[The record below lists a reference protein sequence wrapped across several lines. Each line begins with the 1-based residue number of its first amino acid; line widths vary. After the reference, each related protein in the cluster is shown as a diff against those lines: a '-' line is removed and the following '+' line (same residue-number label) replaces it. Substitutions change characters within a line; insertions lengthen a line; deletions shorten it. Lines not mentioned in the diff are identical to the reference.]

1 MHWGP
6 GRNPQCFKHYTQ
18 ILERRKEGRRERG
31 RKEGRGK
38 KTTYSWTA
46 LPLSFPKVPTLRA
59 GKEMLTLS
67 AINDRKGKTSQNKCW
82 TTFYLDSKETTSDF
96 FFFFPCSKVLL
107 LRMKLTYQFLLQ
119 WEKWTGQETH
129 WNMQLWQEEQEKC
142 ISEYTSAW
150 IGLPLPWLS
159 AVSSW
164 SHYEVGQNKEGIK
177 INPK

>member
-96 FFFFPCSKVLL
+96 FFSLFPVAKCYCCGWNSPINFCFSGRNELVKRPTEICSYGKRSRKNASVNTLL
-107 LRMKLTYQFLLQ
+107 P
-119 WEKWTGQETH
+119 G
-129 WNMQLWQEEQEKC
+129 
-142 ISEYTSAW
+142 
-150 IGLPLPWLS
+150 
-159 AVSSW
+159 
-164 SHYEVGQNKEGIK
+164 
-177 INPK
+177 

>member
-1 MHWGP
+1 MRTELTKNIVKKQDLTNESNWGLFHFKVCIFLFQPLSCPPPHQPPPSQPSDILSTQETFVELSFKKKTWVHWGP

-96 FFFFPCSKVLL
+96 FFLYSL
-107 LRMKLTYQFLLQ
+107 
-119 WEKWTGQETH
+119 
-129 WNMQLWQEEQEKC
+129 
-142 ISEYTSAW
+142 
-150 IGLPLPWLS
+150 
-159 AVSSW
+159 
-164 SHYEVGQNKEGIK
+164 
-177 INPK
+177 